1 VQWSFLMNGFHL
13 AITVAIIITAS
24 LASNLLA
31 IVTIGPART
40 RTSAF
45 LRLPLGVRRAP
56 RHIKRLVDSRVAA
69 MLVRREQQ
77 AATWARHH
85 LCGRKPREA
94 SSRAIRIKSGRTR

>member
-1 VQWSFLMNGFHL
+1 MNEFHL
-13 AITVAIIITAS
+13 AITVAIIVTAS

-31 IVTIGPART
+31 IVTVGPARPK
-40 RTSAF
+40 SAF

-77 AATWARHH
+77 AAIWARHH